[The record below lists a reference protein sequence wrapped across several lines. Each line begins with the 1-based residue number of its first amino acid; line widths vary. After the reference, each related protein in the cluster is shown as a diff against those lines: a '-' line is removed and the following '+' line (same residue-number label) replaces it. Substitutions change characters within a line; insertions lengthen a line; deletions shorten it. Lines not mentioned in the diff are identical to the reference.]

1 MVFLVIRLTVGT
13 PLWFG
18 FGGLGLTE
26 DELTEISFKAGVAM
40 VVSAFLLIPF
50 ILTVLVPFAFVR
62 KNMIFLLSS
71 ITGVMGP
78 VVGLASVNYEF
89 PALIGGM
96 VGCLMTAL
104 LIKFKVGLSLYDP
117 DVDGREAQTSVAAAS
132 NNNNTGSRLQ
142 VSDLTEIDVSKS
154 VLKPAPVQTNEA
166 DNNGSKPEEP
176 NAESSAQPRT
186 RLASSLN
193 GHWNV
198 EVERDNKEEE
208 EETTVVFVAPSNSDA
223 AEDTSN
229 KGGVEMLVSD
239 GAEKTKEN
247 ENEGIPEPPL
257 VEESGRD
264 SRHQHTDG
272 ENNLKMSALEKS
284 LNADN
289 ELLGPRKTLAEGY
302 MSETLLR
309 TFPIWA
315 VVLLL
320 VLTRVGAIGI
330 KPYLTKQDPYFA
342 IDFGTYGEF
351 RLTASVVFQ
360 LLDIMTYPG
369 ISWKYELLYV
379 PFLIPFVTI
388 SVATM
393 IIYRKDLTC
402 RPLDIVKT
410 VMSRLSNPAIAL
422 LGALTLV
429 QLMIKRG
436 PESPAYLLGVILADW
451 LQEAFVVV
459 SPLLGALGS
468 FFSGSTTVSDLTFGE
483 IQAIA
488 ARAIG
493 VEVTSMLAL
502 QAYGASAGN
511 GICLNNI
518 ISALT
523 VVGLDVSEGEI
534 LKRTGKFVI
543 ASTTNATGFMLALSF
558 RFE

>member
-1 MVFLVIRLTVGT
+1 
-13 PLWFG
+13 
-18 FGGLGLTE
+18 
-26 DELTEISFKAGVAM
+26 
-40 VVSAFLLIPF
+40 
-50 ILTVLVPFAFVR
+50 
-62 KNMIFLLSS
+62 
-71 ITGVMGP
+71 
-78 VVGLASVNYEF
+78 
-89 PALIGGM
+89 
-96 VGCLMTAL
+96 
-104 LIKFKVGLSLYDP
+104 
-117 DVDGREAQTSVAAAS
+117 
-132 NNNNTGSRLQ
+132 
-142 VSDLTEIDVSKS
+142 
-154 VLKPAPVQTNEA
+154 
-166 DNNGSKPEEP
+166 
-176 NAESSAQPRT
+176 
-186 RLASSLN
+186 
-193 GHWNV
+193 
-198 EVERDNKEEE
+198 
-208 EETTVVFVAPSNSDA
+208 
-223 AEDTSN
+223 
-229 KGGVEMLVSD
+229 
-239 GAEKTKEN
+239 
-247 ENEGIPEPPL
+247 
-257 VEESGRD
+257 
-264 SRHQHTDG
+264 
-272 ENNLKMSALEKS
+272 
-284 LNADN
+284 
-289 ELLGPRKTLAEGY
+289 

-534 LKRTGKFVI
+534 LKRTGKFVF
-543 ASTTNATGFMLALSF
+543 ASTTIATGVMLALFF